1 MNNNLFLI
9 SEQVR
14 GSIKIFIDANPS
26 VPEKQIREK
35 IEQLTVQLA
44 KINNIELT
52 NIDKEEILEVSSCL
66 KLGSFIYHKE
76 I

>member
-52 NIDKEEILEVSSCL
+52 S
-66 KLGSFIYHKE
+66 
-76 I
+76 